1 MKSKVKKIIIGICIF
16 ILIVLI
22 ILGIFFGTV
31 FYKFFD
37 KIFSTVGNAIQENQK
52 VDDTYFNIL
61 PELSKSN
68 FIPEDWTYIDYAY
81 EWGMETP
88 DRTNRNYFYI
98 NKDNYNSYKHYWLED
113 VDKSKL
119 KEDYN
124 DDLYNTGDYVFH
136 AINIDDLTPDS
147 DSTYRNIKIYKDKT
161 YYVVTIYKKALF
173 YKDIIRFSSVDKYS
187 TDNYFKI
194 DRNSKSTELLFHQ
207 EDGKWVYE
215 EIID

>member
-37 KIFSTVGNAIQENQK
+37 KIFSTAGNAIQENQK
-52 VDDTYFNIL
+52 VDDTYFSIL

-98 NKDNYNSYKHYWLED
+98 NKDNLIHTSIIG
-113 VDKSKL
+113 L
-119 KEDYN
+119 KM
-124 DDLYNTGDYVFH
+124 
-136 AINIDDLTPDS
+136 
-147 DSTYRNIKIYKDKT
+147 
-161 YYVVTIYKKALF
+161 
-173 YKDIIRFSSVDKYS
+173 
-187 TDNYFKI
+187 
-194 DRNSKSTELLFHQ
+194 
-207 EDGKWVYE
+207 
-215 EIID
+215 

>member
-37 KIFSTVGNAIQENQK
+37 KIFSTAGNAIQENQK

-81 EWGMETP
+81 EW
-88 DRTNRNYFYI
+88 
-98 NKDNYNSYKHYWLED
+98 
-113 VDKSKL
+113 
-119 KEDYN
+119 
-124 DDLYNTGDYVFH
+124 
-136 AINIDDLTPDS
+136 
-147 DSTYRNIKIYKDKT
+147 
-161 YYVVTIYKKALF
+161 
-173 YKDIIRFSSVDKYS
+173 
-187 TDNYFKI
+187 
-194 DRNSKSTELLFHQ
+194 
-207 EDGKWVYE
+207 
-215 EIID
+215 

>member
-37 KIFSTVGNAIQENQK
+37 KIFSTAGNAIQENQK
-52 VDDTYFNIL
+52 VDDTYFSIL

-147 DSTYRNIKIYKDKT
+147 DSTYRNIKIYKGKT
-161 YYVVTIYKKALF
+161 YYVVTI
-173 YKDIIRFSSVDKYS
+173 
-187 TDNYFKI
+187 
-194 DRNSKSTELLFHQ
+194 
-207 EDGKWVYE
+207 
-215 EIID
+215 

>member
-22 ILGIFFGTV
+22 VLGIFFGTV

-37 KIFSTVGNAIQENQK
+37 KIFSAAGNAIEESQT
-52 VDDTYFNIL
+52 VDDTYFSIL
-61 PELSKSN
+61 PELSKGN
-68 FIPEDWTYIDYAY
+68 FISDDWTYIDYAY

-88 DRTNRNYFYI
+88 DHTNRNYFYI

-136 AINIDDLTPDS
+136 AININDLTSDS
-147 DSTYRNIKIYKDKT
+147 DSTYKNINIYKDKT
-161 YYVVTIYKKALF
+161 YYIVTIYQKALF

-187 TDNYFKI
+187 TDNHFKI
-194 DRNSKSTELLFHQ
+194 DRSSKSTELLFHQ

-215 EIID
+215 EVTN

>member
-16 ILIVLI
+16 VLVVLVV
-22 ILGIFFGTV
+22 LGIA

-37 KIFSTVGNAIQENQK
+37 KIFSTAGNAIQESQK
-52 VDDTYFNIL
+52 VDDTYSSIL
-61 PELSKSN
+61 PELSKNN

-113 VDKSKL
+113 LDKSKL
-119 KEDYN
+119 SEDYN
-124 DDLYNTGDYVFH
+124 EDLYDNGEYVFH
-136 AINIDDLTPDS
+136 AVNINDLTSDS
-147 DSTYRNIKIYKDKT
+147 DSTYKNINIYKDTT
-161 YYVVTIYKKALF
+161 YYVVTIYQKALF

-194 DRNSKSTELLFHQ
+194 DRSSKSAELLFHQ

-215 EIID
+215 EVNE